1 MSLTTKAVAAGMLVA
16 GLFSGPLGDVAGAA
30 PVVMVAGDI
39 ACPPGQTTTA
49 VACRHRATSRLL
61 VRRSP
66 DRVLTSG
73 DNQYERGRL
82 RAFRRSY
89 DETWGRVK
97 RITRPTPGNHDYG
110 VPRARGYFEYFGR
123 RAGRIGRGYY
133 SFDVGRWHLIALNSE
148 VSTAR
153 SSRQVE
159 WLRKD
164 LETNPARCTLA
175 YWHSPLFSSGTHGND
190 TTVRPLWRRLF
201 RAGADIVVNGHDHDY
216 ERFAPLEPD
225 GDRNR
230 LRGIAELV
238 VGTGGV
244 GLRPFDTIK
253 RHSRARNSNT
263 FGVLKLTLR
272 PKSYEWRFIPEQG
285 GPYSD
290 RGSRACH

>member
-1 MSLTTKAVAAGMLVA
+1 MAFTNHVVAVGTLAAALA
-16 GLFSGPLGDVAGAA
+16 APLAHPAGAA

-39 ACPPGQTTTA
+39 ACPPGTTRTA
-49 VACRHRATSRLL
+49 NECHHRDTSNLL

-66 DRVLTSG
+66 DKVLTTG
-73 DNQYERGRL
+73 DNQYESGRL

-110 VPRARGYFEYFGR
+110 VPSGRGYFEYFGR

-148 VSTAR
+148 ISTSR

-164 LETNPARCTLA
+164 LENNPARCTLA

-190 TTVRPLWRRLF
+190 GSVRPLWRALYT
-201 RAGADIVVNGHDHDY
+201 AGADIVVNGHDHDY

-230 LRGIAELV
+230 RRGIREFV

-244 GLRPFDTIK
+244 GLRPFAGVK
-253 RHSRARNSNT
+253 PYSRARNSHA
-263 FGVLKLTLR
+263 FGVLRLALR
-272 PKSYEWRFIPEQG
+272 ATSYEWRFIPEQG
-285 GPYSD
+285 ASYSD
-290 RGSRACH
+290 GGTRSCH